1 MYVFHFILIF
11 FIWKCLFIA
20 NDPDMARSPPGSY
33 DQNWPPPSR
42 DEFSPSD
49 KPPFLPPHL
58 LNIIL
63 NKDTAAHV
71 KLILFLKTSTIILF
85 FSMSPLYCQ
94 NQIMS
99 C

>member
-1 MYVFHFILIF
+1 
-11 FIWKCLFIA
+11 
-20 NDPDMARSPPGSY
+20 MAHSPPGSY
-33 DQNWPPPSR
+33 DQNWSPTNR
-42 DEFSPSD
+42 EEFSPTD

-71 KLILFLKTSTIILF
+71 NFFLFSKILTNRFL
-85 FSMSPLYCQ
+85 FSSMNQLYYP
-94 NQIMS
+94 NPIML

>member
-1 MYVFHFILIF
+1 
-11 FIWKCLFIA
+11 
-20 NDPDMARSPPGSY
+20 MACSPPGSY
-33 DQNWPPPSR
+33 DQNWPPTNR

-71 KLILFLKTSTIILF
+71 KLFFVSKNNTIDLF
-85 FSMSPLYCQ
+85 
-94 NQIMS
+94 
-99 C
+99 

>member
-1 MYVFHFILIF
+1 MSH
-11 FIWKCLFIA
+11 
-20 NDPDMARSPPGSY
+20 SPPGSY
-33 DQNWPPPSR
+33 DQNWPPTNR
-42 DEFSPSD
+42 EEFSPSD

-71 KLILFLKTSTIILF
+71 KL
-85 FSMSPLYCQ
+85 FSFVKNNTFEFSSMNPLYYL
-94 NQIMS
+94 NLIML